1 MVRPRVCAI
10 GVLTSFSRVGEL
22 SIEPGLGVTRV
33 LESIKG
39 SSVCGISPLLLHERA
54 LVTSA
59 NAIVTSTTTM
69 TNIAA
74 NGIASLMIV
83 ACVVVVVVVG
93 ARYGIFIGFTILV
106 LDMAW
111 HTVKDIDLEQRFNKC
126 SQSARRSEA
135 VEPWAV
141 TPLALLPS
149 VSVGAFVM
157 LLKVKFVIAAVVA
170 HTVDDIDP

>member
-1 MVRPRVCAI
+1 
-10 GVLTSFSRVGEL
+10 
-22 SIEPGLGVTRV
+22 
-33 LESIKG
+33 
-39 SSVCGISPLLLHERA
+39 
-54 LVTSA
+54 
-59 NAIVTSTTTM
+59 
-69 TNIAA
+69 
-74 NGIASLMIV
+74 MIV
-83 ACVVVVVVVG
+83 ACVVVAVVVG

-111 HTVKDIDLEQRFNKC
+111 HTVKDIDLEHRFSKC

-135 VEPWAV
+135 IEPWAV